1 MTVNS
6 SQSFFLVCS
15 FLLISSAINAQQV
28 YVETGFSSAF
38 FKDYVNNLGKNT
50 LDLNY
55 SKSQESFLE
64 SGLRFDLYED
74 RIKLDLGLSYS
85 KYKINTGFY
94 AGSVSVPMTYD
105 LSYFNLKIGGVFNIV
120 NEQVF
125 KIQIHSHLSYDWL
138 TSGTNSYR
146 DLVID
151 LDKDNTFD
159 KTLLRLHRGLS
170 AECTISKEISIYI
183 SYNVADSFKEND
195 KDSNMGEKYSLHT
208 NTFSLGLL
216 FDISKNMSR
225 LWNRF
230 RR

>member
-1 MTVNS
+1 M
-6 SQSFFLVCS
+6 
-15 FLLISSAINAQQV
+15 
-28 YVETGFSSAF
+28 
-38 FKDYVNNLGKNT
+38 
-50 LDLNY
+50 
-55 SKSQESFLE
+55 
-64 SGLRFDLYED
+64 
-74 RIKLDLGLSYS
+74 
-85 KYKINTGFY
+85 
-94 AGSVSVPMTYD
+94 
-105 LSYFNLKIGGVFNIV
+105 
-120 NEQVF
+120 
-125 KIQIHSHLSYDWL
+125 
-138 TSGTNSYR
+138 
-146 DLVID
+146 VID

-195 KDSNMGEKYSLHT
+195 KDSNMGEKYSLYT